1 MSSLLFLKIKDNV
14 SCFNFPNSKHKIGQI
29 LWHCNYRPVGC
40 FCYSSYIDNWVL
52 NAFVHQ
58 EQIQNSNVTS
68 LNSNVISISLAF
80 SMVQALCN
88 ISELSWPSLSWTLY
102 IIDMKT
108 NLGEK
113 HILIVSHPTIM
124 MLFQFNIKNIKHSS
138 HNHNQKIKNAKWDK
152 PSSSSLPKYHTG

>member
-1 MSSLLFLKIKDNV
+1 MSPALTFPIVNTKLGKSCDTVTTGLWDVFVTAATLIIGFLMHLYIKN
-14 SCFNFPNSKHKIGQI
+14 K
-29 LWHCNYRPVGC
+29 YR
-40 FCYSSYIDNWVL
+40 
-52 NAFVHQ
+52 
-58 EQIQNSNVTS
+58 IQM
-68 LNSNVISISLAF
+68 LHHWIQMLYQYPWL

-108 NLGEK
+108 NSGEK

-138 HNHNQKIKNAKWDK
+138 HNHNQKIKNAKWAK